1 MNSTRKYARYNCSG
15 AADLVDDA
23 SHTRCWGE
31 IGDIS
36 MGGFYMST
44 FGPWPISTEVRF
56 KLDIADKQIF
66 GSGVVATSHPG
77 VGMAVM
83 YREMSADD
91 RAALEIVIASLDGGT
106 QRTAS
111 GMHA

>member
-1 MNSTRKYARYNCSG
+1 MKSTRKYARYNCSG
-15 AADLVDDA
+15 AADLVDDTA
-23 SHTRCWGE
+23 NTRCWGE

-44 FGPWPISTEVRF
+44 FGPWPIATQVRF
-56 KLDIADKQIF
+56 KLDIAEKQIF

-83 YREMSADD
+83 YRDLGEEDK
-91 RAALEIVIASLDGGT
+91 AALEIVIARLESGPE
-106 QRTAS
+106 TAES